1 MKITINNRPLET
13 GNNVSVLD
21 VARQNDIYIPS
32 LCAHPE
38 LTPYGGCRL
47 CIVEIE
53 GRKGYPTAC
62 TTMPE
67 EGMIIR
73 TESHTLQEM
82 RTDMIQLIL
91 SEHPSA
97 CLICQDVDGCAGFQ
111 ETIRKVGVT
120 TGCRWCPKDKDCE
133 LQRIV
138 DNLGITELKLP
149 GLYRHYPV
157 EKYDPFFDRDYNLC
171 IYCGRCVRI
180 CNEQRKSGVLSLKQR
195 GKLTTIGPAY
205 DNSHI
210 DAECEFCGACVSV
223 CPTGAMS
230 EKSRK
235 WWGIPEKYEASVC
248 PLCSLNCDIQVL
260 TLKNRIVGTI
270 PPGKPHESGGEL
282 CVKGR
287 FCLSELVNRTERL
300 LEPQLKYPEGYGFVS
315 WDVSVEKAKD
325 IIQETGPG
333 RSAVFVSPG
342 LTLEEIAS
350 AGFFAENV
358 LKTGLITST
367 CMDNVLPDYMEM
379 AAGSVTLGELKN
391 AGLLVSFFLNGNYR
405 YGPLTIAIKS
415 LAATGIPYYEV
426 GWLKSTTTRFA
437 KKKIVPPS
445 GKEVSFIRQIISC
458 LDSGKS
464 VPKEIRELAEALKYE
479 DRKVIILTPEI
490 MSLSNGREILR
501 LIRKIAELTGTKL
514 FMPNSFGNLNG
525 LLSLLDLDLMY
536 EINKKIAVGEVDL
549 VYFIGDAPS
558 GEFPNVKYKIYQNSF
573 PAPSRLQP
581 DVILPASIWGESNG
595 SYLNTTGQAK
605 TFQAVAAPHGYS
617 LSHQEILAKLITA
630 IAPPDITDR
639 FTRRIKQIPHLTDG
653 LTRRLGQL
661 NLLNTVPVHHSIPSV
676 DADYPFLLLR
686 EKDQHI
692 YNGLSLSNKL
702 EGFSQL
708 VRPGQVMLNTADAK
722 ALEVKNDD
730 MVELA
735 SAGNNKSYRAVIR
748 KNIMKGFLFLQ
759 ESNGISEFETN
770 PCPVNIR
777 RKNV

>member
-1 MKITINNRPLET
+1 MKITINNRPIET
-13 GNNVSVLD
+13 GNAVTILD
-21 VARQNDIYIPS
+21 AARQNDIYIPS

-47 CIVEIE
+47 CIVEVE
-53 GRKGYPTAC
+53 GRKGYPAAC
-62 TTMPE
+62 TTIPE
-67 EGMIIR
+67 EGMIVR

-138 DNLGITELKLP
+138 DSLGIKELTLP
-149 GLYRHYPV
+149 GLYRDFPV

-300 LEPQLKYPEGYGFVS
+300 LEPQIRHPEGYEFVS
-315 WDVSVEKAKD
+315 WDVAVEKAKD
-325 IIQETGPG
+325 IINETGHG
-333 RSAVFVSPG
+333 RSALFVSPG
-342 LTLEEIAS
+342 LTMEEISS
-350 AGFFAENV
+350 AGFFAEKV
-358 LKTGLITST
+358 LKTALITSS
-367 CMDNVLPDYMEM
+367 CLDNDLSEYMEM

-405 YGPLTIAIKS
+405 YGPLTMAIKS
-415 LAATGIPYYEV
+415 LADSGVPYYEI

-437 KKKIVPPS
+437 RKKLVPPP
-445 GKEVSFIRQIISC
+445 GKEVDFIGKIMSC
-458 LDSGKS
+458 LETGNS
-464 VPKEIRELAEALKYE
+464 VTQDIRELVHALKSKE
-479 DRKVIILTPEI
+479 LKVIILTPEI
-490 MSLSNGREILR
+490 MSLTNGREILR
-501 LIRKIAELTGTKL
+501 MIRKIAELTGAKL
-514 FMPNSFGNLNG
+514 FMPNPFGNLNG
-525 LLSLLDLDLMY
+525 LLSLLDLHPMA
-536 EINKKIAVGEVDL
+536 EIFKKIEGGEVDL

-558 GEFPNVKYKIYQNSF
+558 GEFRNVKYKIYQNAF
-573 PAPSRLQP
+573 PAPSSLDP
-581 DVILPASIWGESNG
+581 DVILPTSVWGESNG
-595 SYLNTTGQAK
+595 SYLAMDGGVK
-605 TFQAVAAPHGYS
+605 GFHAVAAPHGYS
-617 LSHQEILAKLITA
+617 LSHLEVLGKIITVMA
-630 IAPPDITDR
+630 SPD
-639 FTRRIKQIPHLTDG
+639 LTDG
-653 LTRRLGQL
+653 FTRQL
-661 NLLNTVPVHHSIPSV
+661 NKTAHSGPPGGSLLSGRNNVPIHHPVADPSL
-676 DADYPFLLLR
+676 DYPFLLLR

-702 EGFSQL
+702 EGFGQL
-708 VRPGQVMLNTADAK
+708 VRPGQVLLNPVDAK

-730 MVELA
+730 MIELA
-735 SAGNNKSYRAVIR
+735 SAGNKNSYRAVIR

-759 ESNGISEFETN
+759 ESNGKVEFETN

>member
-1 MKITINNRPLET
+1 MKITINNRPIET
-13 GNNVSVLD
+13 GNAVTILD
-21 VARQNDIYIPS
+21 AARQNDIYIPS

-47 CIVEIE
+47 CIVEVE
-53 GRKGYPTAC
+53 GRKGYPAAC
-62 TTMPE
+62 TTIPE
-67 EGMIIR
+67 EGMIVR

-138 DNLGITELKLP
+138 DSLGITELTLP
-149 GLYRHYPV
+149 GLYRDFPV

-235 WWGIPEKYEASVC
+235 WWGIPEKYEASIC

-315 WDVSVEKAKD
+315 WDVAVEKAAE
-325 IIQETGPG
+325 IINETGPG
-333 RSAVFVSPG
+333 RSALFVSPG
-342 LTLEEIAS
+342 LTMEEISS
-350 AGFFAENV
+350 AGFFAEKV
-358 LKTGLITST
+358 LKTGLITSS
-367 CMDNVLPDYMEM
+367 CLDNDLPEYMEM
-379 AAGSVTLGELKN
+379 VAGSVNLEELKN
-391 AGLLVSFFLNGNYR
+391 AGSLVSFFLNGNYR
-405 YGPLTIAIKS
+405 YSPLTIAIKS
-415 LAATGIPYYEV
+415 LADGGVPYYEV

-437 KKKIVPPS
+437 RKKLVPPP
-445 GKEVSFIRQIISC
+445 GKEVDFIGKIMSC
-458 LDSGKS
+458 LETGNSITQD
-464 VPKEIRELAEALKYE
+464 IRELVHALKSKE
-479 DRKVIILTPEI
+479 LKVIILTPEI
-490 MSLSNGREILR
+490 MSLTNGREILR
-501 LIRKIAELTGTKL
+501 MIRKIAELTGAKL
-514 FMPNSFGNLNG
+514 FMPNPFGNLNG
-525 LLSLLDLDLMY
+525 LLSLLDIHPMA
-536 EINKKIAVGEVDL
+536 EIIKKIEGGKVDL

-558 GEFPNVKYKIYQNSF
+558 GEFRNVKHKIYQNAF
-573 PAPSRLQP
+573 PAPQGLDP
-581 DVILPASIWGESNG
+581 DVILPTSVWGESAG
-595 SYLNTTGQAK
+595 SFAGQDGRVK
-605 TFQAVAAPHGYS
+605 SFQAVAAPHGYS
-617 LSHQEILAKLITA
+617 LSHLEVLAKIISGMSL
-630 IAPPDITDR
+630 PD
-639 FTRRIKQIPHLTDG
+639 LTDG
-653 LTRRLGQL
+653 FTRQL
-661 NLLNTVPVHHSIPSV
+661 SDIALPKKRDGSLFSGRNNVPVHHPVADLSV
-676 DADYPFLLLR
+676 DYPFLLLR

-702 EGFSQL
+702 EGFGQL
-708 VRPGQVMLNTADAK
+708 VRPGQVLLNPADAK

-730 MVELA
+730 MIELA
-735 SAGNNKSYRAVIR
+735 SAGNKNSYRAVIR

-759 ESNGISEFETN
+759 ESNGKVEFETN

>member
-1 MKITINNRPLET
+1 MKITINNRLIET
-13 GNNVSVLD
+13 GNAITILD
-21 VARQNDIYIPS
+21 AARQNDINIPS

-47 CIVEIE
+47 CIVEID
-53 GRKGYPTAC
+53 GKKGYPTAC

-67 EGMIIR
+67 EGMIVR

-138 DNLGITELKLP
+138 DSLEIKELTLP
-149 GLYRHYPV
+149 GLYRDFPV

-180 CNEQRKSGVLSLKQR
+180 CNEQRKSGVLSFKQR

-205 DNSHI
+205 DDSHI
-210 DAECEFCGACVSV
+210 NAECEFCGACVSV

-235 WWGIPEKYEASVC
+235 WWGIPEKYDASVC

-300 LEPQLKYPEGYGFVS
+300 LEPQLRYPEGYGFVS
-315 WDVSVEKAKD
+315 WDVAIEKAKD
-325 IIQETGPG
+325 IINVTGPG
-333 RSAVFVSPG
+333 RSALFVSPG
-342 LTLEEIAS
+342 LTLEEITS
-350 AGFFAENV
+350 AGFFAEKV
-358 LKTGLITST
+358 LRTGLITS
-367 CMDNVLPDYMEM
+367 CCLDNNLLDYMEM
-379 AAGSVTLGELKN
+379 ATASVTLEELKN

-405 YGPLTIAIKS
+405 YSPLTITLKS
-415 LAATGIPYYEV
+415 LAAGGVPYYEV

-437 KKKIVPPS
+437 RKKLVPPS
-445 GKEVSFIRQIISC
+445 GKEVDYIREIIFC
-458 LDSGKS
+458 LESGKGDT
-464 VPKEIRELAEALKYE
+464 VGIRDLIKELKNKGL
-479 DRKVIILTPEI
+479 KVIILTPEI
-490 MSLSNGREILR
+490 ISLTNSREILN
-501 LIRKIAELTGTKL
+501 LIRKITELTGAKL

-525 LLSLLDLDLMY
+525 LLSLLDLHPKD
-536 EINKKIAVGEVDL
+536 EILNKIADGDVDL
-549 VYFIGDAPS
+549 LYFIGDAPT
-558 GEFPNVKYKIYQNSF
+558 GEFPNVKYKIYQNAF
-573 PAPSRLQP
+573 PSPSGLRP
-581 DVILPASIWGESNG
+581 DVILPASIWGESAG
-595 SYLNTTGQAK
+595 SYLDANGHVK
-605 TFQAVAAPHGYS
+605 ISKAVAAPHGYS
-617 LSHQEILAKLITA
+617 ISHQEILAKIISA
-630 IAPPDITDR
+630 IALPKLTDG
-639 FTRRIKQIPHLTDG
+639 FTRQSGQIPHLTDG
-653 LTRRLGQL
+653 LTRRLGYSRLQ
-661 NLLNTVPVHHSIPSV
+661 NNVPDHHPIPSV
-676 DADYPFLLLR
+676 DDDYPFLLLL
-686 EKDQHI
+686 EKDQHV
-692 YNGLSLSNKL
+692 YNGLSLSIKL
-702 EGFSQL
+702 EGFGQL
-708 VRPGQVMLNTADAK
+708 VRPGQVMLNPADAK
-722 ALEVKNDD
+722 ALEVKSDD

-735 SAGNNKSYRAVIR
+735 SATNNNSYRAVIR

-759 ESNGISEFETN
+759 ESNGKSEFETN